1 MIPHIKSY
9 IERLLFIRHAKY
21 ISTQNSLEQITEMI
35 EAYASGDKSN
45 FKITNFSLLK
55 EEQKPE
61 YADVWFSEKQIH
73 DECYNVFSCF
83 KDDSYMI
90 LDIGANAGYSVT
102 SLYATGVTCPIFSFE
117 AFNIHQK
124 NLEYIKNKIAPS
136 NNCKYN
142 FSISGLSDEESKVRF
157 MMPVINQTGIS
168 ALARSNIN
176 DPRALANLIDQY
188 IKDFYKKGK
197 NYFSIAEFDITLTTL
212 DKFIF
217 AHSDD
222 FQLPIAAMK
231 IDVEGMEYNVLRG
244 AVNTIKRFI
253 PLIMSEGDDQ
263 KINNFLT
270 PLGYHKGFYLDGRI
284 CFDCENKFCNV
295 FYVHSDNIPNYKKM
309 GLVSF

>member
-1 MIPHIKSY
+1 MIQQIKHY
-9 IERLLFIRHAKY
+9 IERLLFVRHAKY
-21 ISTQNSLEQITEMI
+21 ISTQNSLEQITDMI
-35 EAYASGDKSN
+35 EAYTSCDTFT
-45 FKITNFSLLK
+45 FKMTNFSLLK

-61 YADVWFSEKQIH
+61 YADVWFSERQVH
-73 DECYNVFSCF
+73 DECYNVFSFF
-83 KDDSYMI
+83 KDNEYMI

-102 SLYATGVTCPIFSFE
+102 SFYSTGVTCPIFSFE

-124 NLEYIKNKIAPS
+124 NLEYIKNKIAPL

-142 FSISGLSDEESKVRF
+142 FSITGLSDEESKVRF

-176 DPRALANLIDQY
+176 DPQALANLIDQY
-188 IKDFYKKGK
+188 IKDFYKNSK
-197 NYFSIAEFDITLTTL
+197 NYLSIAEFDITLSTL

-217 AHSDD
+217 AHPDD
-222 FQLPIAAMK
+222 FQLPVAAMK

-263 KINNFLT
+263 KINSFLT
-270 PLGYHKGFYLDGRI
+270 PLGYHKGFYSNGCI
-284 CFDCENKFCNV
+284 SFDCENKFYNV
-295 FYVHSDNIPNYKKM
+295 FYVHKNNIPKYKEI
-309 GLVSF
+309 GLVSL